1 MTQANGIAV
10 WAEGIK
16 AELARRLPRQ
26 RKTQRDKLAVLVATM
41 LHVRSAN
48 LVEVAAGLPRASDR
62 WDMGYQPGFA
72 RWVDTIPSKRLETLG
87 KTRIPTFTRCQL
99 RFLRFGPPKLMI

>member
-1 MTQANGIAV
+1 VTQVNGIAV

-16 AELARRLPRQ
+16 AELAQRLPPQ

-48 LVEVAAGLPRASDR
+48 LVEMAASA
-62 WDMGYQPGFA
+62 GFA
-72 RWVDTIPSKRLETLG
+72 SSKGGRDRSAAREC
-87 KTRIPTFTRCQL
+87 RDRCN
-99 RFLRFGPPKLMI
+99 GPPRPP

>member
-1 MTQANGIAV
+1 MSEPSGIAL

-16 AELARRLPRQ
+16 AELKSRLPGQ

-48 LVEVAAGLPRASDR
+48 LVELAAGLPRQSDR
-62 WDMGYQPGFA
+62 WDMGYQWISRFLSNDLVSCDMVMEPFA
-72 RWVDTIPSKRLETLG
+72 REILVRLAESGRPVPL
-87 KTRIPTFTRCQL
+87 IL
-99 RFLRFGPPKLMI
+99 D

>member
-1 MTQANGIAV
+1 MTQVNGIAV

-16 AELARRLPRQ
+16 AELAQRLPRQ

-48 LVEVAAGLPRASDR
+48 LVEVAAGLPRESDR
-62 WDMGYQPGFA
+62 WDMGYQPGFL
-72 RWVDTIPSKRLETLG
+72 RWIGPAGPKAAETLEKLPILLSPVG
-87 KTRIPTFTRCQL
+87 SVRIRLLDPA
-99 RFLRFGPPKLMI
+99 

>member
-1 MTQANGIAV
+1 MTQVNGIAV

-16 AELARRLPRQ
+16 AELAQRLPRQ

-48 LVEVAAGLPRASDR
+48 LVEVAAGLVNAGEKIHRRA
-62 WDMGYQPGFA
+62 A
-72 RWVDTIPSKRLETLG
+72 V
-87 KTRIPTFTRCQL
+87 
-99 RFLRFGPPKLMI
+99 KLHHGACNQGHVERHVSI